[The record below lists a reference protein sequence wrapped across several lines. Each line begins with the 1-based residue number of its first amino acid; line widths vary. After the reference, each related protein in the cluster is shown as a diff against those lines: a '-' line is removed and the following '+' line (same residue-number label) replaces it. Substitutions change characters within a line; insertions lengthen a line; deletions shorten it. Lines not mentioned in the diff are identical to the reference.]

1 MNPSILRG
9 DFNHELQDQFYIIGE
24 INGAKR
30 NLGVLPGC
38 HFRVAYRCSRVMERI
53 SPALIWITPCSD
65 SNEKLPEA
73 SFCVICPSIGLGNRP
88 ASGRRVTLTRSPTA
102 RALNAFVND
111 SNIAIAPPKRTFFT
125 KPHHFGTM
133 LRHAALTR
141 SGCEIALFNEPPS
154 GQIGCSLV
162 IGPAAY
168 SFDISDHDVVVR
180 RDVRF

>member
-1 MNPSILRG
+1 MTASSENIRVP
-9 DFNHELQDQFYIIGE
+9 
-24 INGAKR
+24 
-30 NLGVLPGC
+30 PGC
-38 HFRVAYRCSRVMERI
+38 HFRVACRCSRVMERT

-73 SFCVICPSIGLGNRP
+73 SFCVIWPSIGLGNRP
-88 ASGRRVTLTRSPTA
+88 VSGRRVTLTRSPTA
-102 RALNAFVND
+102 RALNTFVND
-111 SNIAIAPPKRTFFT
+111 SNIAIAPPKRTFFK

-180 RDVRF
+180 PYVSF